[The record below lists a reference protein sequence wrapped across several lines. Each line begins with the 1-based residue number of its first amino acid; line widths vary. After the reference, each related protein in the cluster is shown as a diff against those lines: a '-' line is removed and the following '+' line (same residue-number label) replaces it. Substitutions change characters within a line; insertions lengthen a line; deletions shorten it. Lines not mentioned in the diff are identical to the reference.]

1 MLVMGGTFLGGD
13 GIQGA
18 EIVDMNYRVSGDK
31 KTAILKEL
39 DRIAS
44 FHEKT
49 TFPIL
54 EAALRSGR

>member
-1 MLVMGGTFLGGD
+1 
-13 GIQGA
+13 
-18 EIVDMNYRVSGDK
+18 MNYRVSGDK